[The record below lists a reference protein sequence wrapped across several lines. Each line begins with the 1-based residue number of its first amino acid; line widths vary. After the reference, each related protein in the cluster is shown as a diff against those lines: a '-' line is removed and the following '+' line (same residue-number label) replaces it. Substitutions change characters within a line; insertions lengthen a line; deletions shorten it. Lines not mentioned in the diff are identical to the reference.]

1 LLPPHKVM
9 GRGWAMPDVRGCHLP
24 DDLLYDVDN
33 HIWFQALPDGN
44 VKLGMTTVAT
54 AMAGQ
59 LVAFTPKKAGRRLEA
74 GRSCATIES
83 GKWVGPAKSLAGGEV
98 AAVNEALIARPA
110 IANEDP
116 YGAGWMVIVKPDDW
130 ASVKLGLTIGSEV
143 GARYDAKMDADGFPG
158 CACPTDFKP

>member
-1 LLPPHKVM
+1 
-9 GRGWAMPDVRGCHLP
+9 MPDVRGCHLP
-24 DDLLYDVDN
+24 DDLLYDVEN
-33 HIWFQALPDGN
+33 HIWFHELPDGN
-44 VKLGMTTVAT
+44 VKLGMTVVAT

-83 GKWVGPAKSLAGGEV
+83 GKWVGPAKSLASGEV

-116 YGAGWMVIVKPDDW
+116 YGAGWMVIVKPDNW
-130 ASVKLGLTIGSEV
+130 ASVKPTLIIGAEV
-143 GARYDAKMDADGFPG
+143 GPRYDAKMNADGFPG
-158 CACPTDFKP
+158 CACPVDFKP